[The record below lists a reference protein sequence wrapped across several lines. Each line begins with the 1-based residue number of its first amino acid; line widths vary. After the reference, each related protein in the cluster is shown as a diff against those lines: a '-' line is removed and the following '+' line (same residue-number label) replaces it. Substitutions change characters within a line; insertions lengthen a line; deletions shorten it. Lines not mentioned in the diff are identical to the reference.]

1 MSQPATT
8 FYLGHVPWDSSYR
21 DVRQYA
27 SESAQRSG
35 IMGFM
40 NPTFTTSGNTFF
52 RNHARMLRVPF
63 HASTLQEAG
72 VNYIAWQNGSSGKWW
87 YAFVQEIRYLND
99 DVSNLVI
106 EVDVFQTWWFDIT
119 PKACYVERE
128 HTNDDTVGSNILD
141 EPVDTGEFVVNQTN
155 TTDTLKNYTIIVMS
169 AEEPTGTPGDIIAFK
184 KESKGGWSDTM
195 YEGCGMYAFN
205 LQAPA
210 GEDAATWIAWLTRAG
225 GGNSIAAVFM
235 YPTVLMPAGSRY
247 DGTNLFEDSVRIMPG
262 KTEIIYNWGTD
273 LDGYTPRNNK
283 LYTYPFSFVR
293 ASNNNASYHD
303 YRFELQNDVDIT
315 RSDFQIRGALDPTG
329 DALLIPK
336 NYNGQAYNMQEYLNM
351 GGYPQCSWSYNG
363 YDSWLAQNSGAVGAA
378 LLTGALM
385 VAPAAVG
392 LAAGAAALGGTA
404 ATAGL
409 VAGGAATVGE
419 VAALGGVTASTAGM
433 ALMGGTQL
441 ASTAGKLIDA
451 SRQSSSV
458 RSASSNVALHG
469 IGYGVFSVMRMSVRA
484 QIAKRIDDFFDVFG
498 YSTQEVK
505 LPNITGRTSWNYV
518 KCRDA
523 AFEGTAPAKDTA
535 LINARLNAGVT
546 FWHTDDIGNYALDN
560 SIVG

>member
-27 SESAQRSG
+27 SESAQRTG

-40 NPTFTTSGNTFF
+40 NSRFTTSGNTFF
-52 RNHARMLRVPF
+52 RNHAHMLRVPF
-63 HASTLQEAG
+63 HATTLQEAG
-72 VNYIAWQNGSSGKWW
+72 VNYIAWQNGSTGKWW

-106 EVDVFQTWWFDIT
+106 EVDVFQTWWFNVT

-128 HTNDDTVGSNILD
+128 HASDDAIGANILD
-141 EPVDTGEFVVNQTN
+141 EPVDTGEFTINQTA
-155 TTDTLKNYTIIVMS
+155 TIDTLKNYTIIVMS
-169 AEEPTGTPGDIIAFK
+169 AEEPTGQSSTPVAFK
-184 KESKGGWSDTM
+184 QESKGGWSDTM
-195 YEGCGMYAFN
+195 YEGCGMYAFK
-205 LQAPA
+205 L
-210 GEDAATWIAWLTRAG
+210 DAAGGADAAEWIAWLTRAG
-225 GGNSIAAVFM
+225 GGNSISSVFM
-235 YPTVLMPAGSRY
+235 YPTALMPATATF
-247 DGTNLFEDSVRIMPG
+247 DGKNLFDSATRITPS
-262 KTEIIYNWGTD
+262 TLTYNAPWESD
-273 LDGYTPRNNK
+273 LDGYVPRNNK
-283 LYTYPFSFVR
+283 LHTYPYTFIR
-293 ASNNNASYHD
+293 ASNNNSNYHD
-303 YRFELQNDVDIT
+303 YRFELFADPT
-315 RSDFQIRGALDPTG
+315 AEFTAFQVRGALDPAG
-329 DALLIPK
+329 DLLLIPK
-336 NYNGQAYNMQEYLNM
+336 DYNGQTWNMQEYVNM

-363 YDSWLAQNSGAVGAA
+363 YDAWLAQNTGSVVAT

-392 LAAGAAALGGTA
+392 LAAGAAALGGVG

-409 VAGGAATVGE
+409 IAGGAGTVGE
-419 VAALGGVTASTAGM
+419 VAALGGVTAGTAGLAM
-433 ALMGGTQL
+433 MGGTQL
-441 ASTAGKLIDA
+441 ASTAGKLVDA

-469 IGYGVFSVMRMSVRA
+469 IGYGIFTLMRMSVRA
-484 QIAKRIDDFFDVFG
+484 QIARRIDDFFDVFG

-505 LPNITGRTSWNYV
+505 VPNITGRKSWNYV

-535 LINARLNAGVT
+535 LINAHLNAGVT

>member
-1 MSQPATT
+1 MSTPETT

-21 DVRQYA
+21 DVRLYA
-27 SESAQRSG
+27 NESAQLTG

-40 NPTFTTSGNTFF
+40 NPAFTTNGNTFF
-52 RNHARMLRVPF
+52 RNHAVQLRVPF
-63 HASTLQEAG
+63 HATRLQEAG
-72 VNYIAWQNGSSGKWW
+72 INYIAWRNGASGKWW
-87 YAFVQEIRYLND
+87 FAFVQETRYLND

-106 EVDVFQTWWFDIT
+106 EVDVFQTWWFSLT

-128 HTNDDTVGSNILD
+128 HVRDDTIGANILD
-141 EPVDTGEFVVNQTN
+141 EPVDTGEFVINETR

-169 AEEPTGTPGDIIAFK
+169 AEEPTGQPTDVIAMK

-195 YEGCGMYAFN
+195 YEGCGIYAFN
-205 LQAPA
+205 LQAPSGA
-210 GEDAATWIAWLTRAG
+210 DAATWIAWLTKAG

-247 DGTNLFEDSVRIMPG
+247 DGTNLFEDSVRITPDT
-262 KTEIIYNWGTD
+262 TEIIYNWSTD
-273 LDGYTPRNNK
+273 LDGYVPHNNK

-303 YRFELQNDVDIT
+303 YRFELSNTVNIT
-315 RSDFQIRGALDPTG
+315 RSDFQIRGALDPAG
-329 DALLIPK
+329 DVLFIPK

-363 YDSWLAQNSGAVGAA
+363 YDAWLAQNTGSLAA
-378 LLTGALM
+378 SILTGAVM
-385 VAPAAVG
+385 VAPAVVG
-392 LAAGAAALGGTA
+392 LATGVGAVGGIG
-404 ATAGL
+404 ATASML
-409 VAGGAATVGE
+409 AGGAGTLGE
-419 VAALGGVTASTAGM
+419 VAALGGVTSATAGM

-441 ASTAGKLIDA
+441 ASTGGKLIDA

-469 IGYGVFSVMRMSVRA
+469 IGYGVFTVMRMSVRA

-498 YSTQEVK
+498 YSAQETKV
-505 LPNITGRTSWNYV
+505 PNLTGRRSWNYV

-535 LINARLNAGVT
+535 RINAQLDAGVT

-560 SIVG
+560 SIV

>member
-1 MSQPATT
+1 
-8 FYLGHVPWDSSYR
+8 
-21 DVRQYA
+21 
-27 SESAQRSG
+27 
-35 IMGFM
+35 
-40 NPTFTTSGNTFF
+40 
-52 RNHARMLRVPF
+52 
-63 HASTLQEAG
+63 
-72 VNYIAWQNGSSGKWW
+72 
-87 YAFVQEIRYLND
+87 
-99 DVSNLVI
+99 
-106 EVDVFQTWWFDIT
+106 
-119 PKACYVERE
+119 
-128 HTNDDTVGSNILD
+128 
-141 EPVDTGEFVVNQTN
+141 
-155 TTDTLKNYTIIVMS
+155 
-169 AEEPTGTPGDIIAFK
+169 
-184 KESKGGWSDTM
+184 
-195 YEGCGMYAFN
+195 
-205 LQAPA
+205 
-210 GEDAATWIAWLTRAG
+210 
-225 GGNSIAAVFM
+225 
-235 YPTVLMPAGSRY
+235 
-247 DGTNLFEDSVRIMPG
+247 
-262 KTEIIYNWGTD
+262 
-273 LDGYTPRNNK
+273 
-283 LYTYPFSFVR
+283 
-293 ASNNNASYHD
+293 
-303 YRFELQNDVDIT
+303 
-315 RSDFQIRGALDPTG
+315 
-329 DALLIPK
+329 
-336 NYNGQAYNMQEYLNM
+336 M
-351 GGYPQCSWSYNG
+351 GGYPQCAWSYNG
-363 YDSWLAQNSGAVGAA
+363 YDSWLAQNSGAIGAA

-385 VAPAAVG
+385 VAPAAGG

-505 LPNITGRTSWNYV
+505 VPNITGRTSWNYV

-560 SIVG
+560 SIVS

>member
-1 MSQPATT
+1 MSTPETT

-21 DVRQYA
+21 DVRLYA
-27 SESAQRSG
+27 SESAQLTG

-40 NPTFTTSGNTFF
+40 NPAFTATGNTFF
-52 RNHARMLRVPF
+52 RNHATQLRVPF
-63 HASTLQEAG
+63 HATRLQEAG
-72 VNYIAWQNGSSGKWW
+72 INYIAWQNGASGKWW
-87 YAFVQEIRYLND
+87 FAFVQETRYLND

-106 EVDVFQTWWFDIT
+106 EVDVFQTWWFSLT

-128 HTNDDTVGSNILD
+128 HVSDDTIGSNILD
-141 EPVDTGEFVVNQTN
+141 EPVDTGEFVVNETR
-155 TTDTLKNYTIIVMS
+155 TTDALKDYTIIILS
-169 AEEPTGTPGDIIAFK
+169 AEEPTGSPTDVIKSK
-184 KESKGGWSDTM
+184 KESTGGWSDTM

-205 LQAPA
+205 PQEAISI
-210 GEDAATWIAWLTRAG
+210 GAATWISWLTAAG
-225 GGNSIAAVFM
+225 GGNSISAVFM
-235 YPTVLMPAGSRY
+235 YPTMMMPEGARF
-247 DGTNLFEDSVRIMPG
+247 DGTNLFNNVSKIQPQTIEYLCTWS
-262 KTEIIYNWGTD
+262 TT

-293 ASNNNASYHD
+293 ASNNNGNYHD
-303 YRFELQNDVDIT
+303 YRFELKNTVNIT
-315 RSDFQIRGALDPTG
+315 ASSFQIRGALDPAG
-329 DALLIPK
+329 DTLLIPK
-336 NYNGQAYNMQEYLNM
+336 EYNGQAFNMQEVVNM

-363 YDSWLAQNSGAVGAA
+363 YDAWLAQNTGSVGASI
-378 LLTGALM
+378 LTGAAM
-385 VAPAAVG
+385 VAPAVVG
-392 LAAGAAALGGTA
+392 LATGVGALGGVGATAGMLASGA
-404 ATAGL
+404 ATA
-409 VAGGAATVGE
+409 GE
-419 VAALGGVTASTAGM
+419 VAALGGVTASTAGL
-433 ALMGGTQL
+433 AVMGGQQL

-469 IGYGVFSVMRMSVRA
+469 IGYGMFSVMRMSVRA
-484 QIAKRIDDFFDVFG
+484 QIARRIDDFFDVFG

-505 LPNITGRTSWNYV
+505 VPNMTGRTSWNYV

-535 LINARLNAGVT
+535 RINAQLDAGVT